1 MPNWWNMSVLDIART
16 TVVTHGPDDS
26 VVDAIESMRA
36 ESVSSVVVVD
46 DGRPTGIVTDR
57 TIALEIDGER
67 DVGSLSLREV
77 PSADVEPVD
86 ASIGVY
92 DLLEHMATRG
102 SRRVPVVEDGE
113 LAGIISI
120 SDVVVLLGM
129 ELQHVANVLRMDSPA
144 YERSPV
150 DPYE

>member
-1 MPNWWNMSVLDIART
+1 MSVLDIART
-16 TVVTHGPDDS
+16 TVVTHGPDDT
-26 VVDAIESMRA
+26 VTDAIESMRT

-57 TIALEIDGER
+57 AIALEIDGER
-67 DVGSLSLREV
+67 DVGSLLLRDV
-77 PSADVEPVD
+77 PLADVDPVE

-92 DLLEHMATRG
+92 DLVERMASRG
-102 SRRVPVVEDGE
+102 ARRVPIVEDGE
-113 LAGIISI
+113 LVGIISI

-129 ELQHVANVLRMDSPA
+129 ELQHVANVLRTDSPA
-144 YERSPV
+144 YERSPT